1 MDEFEQL
8 ACLVEEYVDEINSV
22 DPDCIDDKDIGI
34 NTGNRQL
41 DIKDLAL
48 MMRCSDIILD
58 CRNVKYDYKYRR
70 KYSLEQSDKM
80 VEEFLENLNPEY
92 LNYYRLRKEDGTIV
106 FDKKSH
112 ELAYQFYDA
121 EVNKGII
128 YVPVTF
134 TLEDS
139 YTIIHELFH
148 DINCSYT
155 GSSSVGRHYLTEGL
169 SFLGELL
176 FSEFLKSRNIKEVN
190 HCLLKSMETLKLQS
204 LIVNFE
210 LRLVLEYLKNGYIDE
225 YVVSNIFWSYS
236 TEYYDDLFNIIISAC
251 YDEEI
256 NLDQMETYVLS
267 YLVAIYMYDR
277 IKSNNKNLDEL
288 FDLNQILDD
297 LSIEQVLEYLGID
310 YDDVTLTSKSYE
322 MLRSGL
328 TKFMKR

>member
-8 ACLVEEYVDEINSV
+8 AYLVEEYVDEVNGV
-22 DPDCIDDKDIGI
+22 DQDCIDDKDIGI
-34 NTGNRQL
+34 NTGNI
-41 DIKDLAL
+41 DVKDLAL
-48 MMRCSDIILD
+48 MMRCSDIILN
-58 CRNVKYDYKYRR
+58 CRNVKYDYKYRK
-70 KYSLEQSDKM
+70 KYSLEQSDKL
-80 VEEFLENLNPEY
+80 VEEFLESLNPEY
-92 LNYYRLRKEDGTIV
+92 LDYYRLRKEDGTVV
-106 FDKKSH
+106 FDEKSH

-139 YTIIHELFH
+139 YTIVHELFH

-176 FSEFLKSRNIKEVN
+176 FSDFLKSKNIKEVN
-190 HCLLKSMETLKLQS
+190 HCLLKSMETLKLQA

-210 LRLVLEYLKNGYIDE
+210 LRLVLEYLKNGYIDG
-225 YVVSNIFWSYS
+225 YVVDNVFLSYPA
-236 TEYYDDLFNIIISAC
+236 EYYDDLFNIIISEC

-267 YLVAIYMYDR
+267 YLVSIYMYDR
-277 IKSNNKNLDEL
+277 IKRNKKNLDEL

-310 YDDVTLTSKSYE
+310 YDDVTLTSISYE
-322 MLRSGL
+322 TLRLGL
-328 TKFMKR
+328 VKFMKR